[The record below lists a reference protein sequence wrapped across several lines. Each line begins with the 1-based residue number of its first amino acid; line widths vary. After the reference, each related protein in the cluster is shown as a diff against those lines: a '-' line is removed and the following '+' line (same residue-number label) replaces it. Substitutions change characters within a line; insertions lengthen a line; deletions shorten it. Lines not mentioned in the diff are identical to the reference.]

1 MDPHYNGFP
10 GSGSALEMR
19 IPEPAAMKS
28 MKNLNELIF
37 FLIIL
42 YKILTG
48 KDLFQFIGIIN
59 HKTLKMQES

>member
-19 IPEPAAMKS
+19 IPEPAAE

-59 HKTLKMQES
+59 HKTLKM